1 MNYELWVHGL
11 WFAVCKIWF
20 VRRAFVVFGS
30 RLPGPM
36 VLGSGFLV
44 LGSRFLD
51 PSALVSGSRFS
62 RFRVFKGLRLSGLS
76 ILGSWFMVLSSQPL
90 THRPMMNGPC
100 FSLFNPQFSFC
111 ASRIGHTCCLSKAS
125 FHRLLI

>member
-1 MNYELWVHGL
+1 MNYGFMGL
-11 WFAVCKIWF
+11 WFVIYKIWF

-62 RFRVFKGLRLSGLS
+62 RFRVFKGFQGLRLSGL
-76 ILGSWFMVLSSQPL
+76 L
-90 THRPMMNGPC
+90 T
-100 FSLFNPQFSFC
+100 F
-111 ASRIGHTCCLSKAS
+111 
-125 FHRLLI
+125 